1 MSTHLR
7 SWCALVVLVLSV
19 ASCGTGR
26 EVTSERRLQARAAY
40 ERGLSHMRDQRPSL
54 ALTALQEATSIDTT
68 EPLYQ
73 HTLGLLLLQLRR
85 PDLALERFQEAT
97 RLDPTYAD
105 AHLAAGTALAEM
117 ARWDDAIVAYRRALA
132 QPTLAQTH
140 IAHQNLG
147 VAFHNLR
154 RYREAE
160 ESLRFAI
167 SLEPTLESA
176 YYNLGLVFVA
186 ENRLDEAKLAFR
198 QARKLA
204 PESAFGQAAL
214 ERLKALG
221 DGG

>member
-7 SWCALVVLVLSV
+7 SWCTLVVLVLVV
-19 ASCGTGR
+19 ASCGTAR

-54 ALTALQEATSIDTT
+54 ALTALQEATSIDTN

-105 AHLAAGTALAEM
+105 AHLVAGTALAEM

-147 VAFHNLR
+147 VAFYNLR